1 MGKRT
6 KVAASP
12 IGEHLEARSSSP
24 TWETLRDWLRGK
36 IRELMQ
42 GLLEEEVTEFL
53 GRARYERRA
62 AVDACGYRNGYGKPR
77 KLLTPM
83 GTVTLRRPRVLGLG
97 GPRIMSQPL
106 LEGSRKDG
114 LAGGICG
121 QWGAGCWWL
130 LRKAFY
136 SG

>member
-42 GLLEEEVTEFL
+42 GLLVALPET
-53 GRARYERRA
+53 
-62 AVDACGYRNGYGKPR
+62 
-77 KLLTPM
+77 LLSP
-83 GTVTLRRPRVLGLG
+83 PLG
-97 GPRIMSQPL
+97 GVAYFRRGVVSPRRCFAERSEMLQ
-106 LEGSRKDG
+106 DMF
-114 LAGGICG
+114 A
-121 QWGAGCWWL
+121 
-130 LRKAFY
+130 
-136 SG
+136 

>member
-6 KVAASP
+6 KV
-12 IGEHLEARSSSP
+12 ETRSSSP

-42 GLLEEEVTEFL
+42 GLLEEEATEFL

-77 KLLTPM
+77 KLT
-83 GTVTLRRPRVLGLG
+83 T
-97 GPRIMSQPL
+97 S
-106 LEGSRKDG
+106 
-114 LAGGICG
+114 
-121 QWGAGCWWL
+121 
-130 LRKAFY
+130 
-136 SG
+136 